1 MWTKFTGFDIQRVSV
16 QRVPECKVV
25 DPKES
30 EEENEEENQER
41 EKEGKIVWDFSAS
54 VNGMSFKAKMKL
66 AVEVSINCSV
76 ESRLL
81 N

>member
-16 QRVPECKVV
+16 QRVPECKIV

-41 EKEGKIVWDFSAS
+41 EKEGK
-54 VNGMSFKAKMKL
+54 NR
-66 AVEVSINCSV
+66 INSSRE
-76 ESRLL
+76 ESNLGHYDPWSDAL
-81 N
+81 PLELPPNP